1 MRSGVVRGA
10 YGSVYEFVS
19 QVGLLTP
26 MHPLISDRKKGGGS
40 EIVEKLSLR
49 KGFLGECLNVIS
61 LPEVR

>member
-1 MRSGVVRGA
+1 
-10 YGSVYEFVS
+10 
-19 QVGLLTP
+19 